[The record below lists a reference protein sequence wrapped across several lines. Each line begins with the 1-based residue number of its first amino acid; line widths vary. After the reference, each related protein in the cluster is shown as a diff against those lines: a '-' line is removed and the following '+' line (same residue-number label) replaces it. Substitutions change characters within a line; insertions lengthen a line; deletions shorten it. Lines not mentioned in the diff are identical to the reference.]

1 MGKRGTMRLRAFIVK
16 LLEENGPMTTG
27 EILDAYN
34 THNRHGSTMS
44 IIGNVLP
51 TEAVQVGYI
60 EKEGHVR
67 IRMAVWGLKEE
78 A

>member
-1 MGKRGTMRLRAFIVK
+1 MGGTMRLRAFIVK

-34 THNRHGSTMS
+34 THNRHGSTMH

-51 TEAVQVGYI
+51 KEAIQVGFI
-60 EKEGHVR
+60 EKEGRAR
-67 IRMAVWGLKEE
+67 IRNAVWGPKGE

>member
-1 MGKRGTMRLRAFIVK
+1 MPGTMRLRAFIVK
-16 LLEENGPMTTG
+16 LLEERGPMTTG

-34 THNRHGSTMS
+34 THNRHGSTMN

-67 IRMAVWGLKEE
+67 IRMAVWGPKEE

>member
-1 MGKRGTMRLRAFIVK
+1 MAGTMRLRAFIVK
-16 LLEENGPMTTG
+16 ILEENGPMTTG

-34 THNRHGSTMS
+34 THNRHGSTMH

-51 TEAVQVGYI
+51 KEAVKVGYI
-60 EKEGHVR
+60 EKEGWAR
-67 IRMAVWGLKEE
+67 IRNVVWGPKGE

>member
-1 MGKRGTMRLRAFIVK
+1 MRLRAFIVK
-16 LLEENGPMTTG
+16 ILEEKGPMTTG

-34 THNRHGSTMS
+34 TQNRHGSTMS

-51 TEAVQVGYI
+51 TEAVQIDYI
-60 EKEGHVR
+60 EKEGNVR
-67 IRMAVWGLKEE
+67 IRMAVWGPKEE

>member
-1 MGKRGTMRLRAFIVK
+1 MANRGTMRLRAFIVR
-16 LLEENGPMTTG
+16 LLKDRGPMTTG

-34 THNRHGSTMS
+34 THNRHGSTMN

-67 IRMAVWGLKEE
+67 IRMAVWGPKEE